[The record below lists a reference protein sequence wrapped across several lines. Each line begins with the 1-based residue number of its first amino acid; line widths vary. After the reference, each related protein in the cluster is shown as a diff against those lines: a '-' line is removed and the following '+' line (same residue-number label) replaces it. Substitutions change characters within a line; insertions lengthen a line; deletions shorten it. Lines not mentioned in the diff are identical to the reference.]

1 MSKNIAARIKNIPS
15 FHACFLEITPGFCV
29 ISAHPPIAVEIMA
42 KTNAMSAKNLIW
54 LCQHIAIL
62 PTMILVS
69 ILER

>member
-1 MSKNIAARIKNIPS
+1 MSKNIAASTKNIPS

-29 ISAHPPIAVEIMA
+29 ISSHPPMAVEIMA
-42 KTNAMSAKNLIW
+42 KTNAMSAKNLIC

>member
-1 MSKNIAARIKNIPS
+1 M
-15 FHACFLEITPGFCV
+15 
-29 ISAHPPIAVEIMA
+29 AVEIMA